1 MRHRELALGSALKL
15 KAEQDRQA
23 AMGRVADGF
32 EQAIGIVQAVSSEIE
47 VAAGNLNRTA
57 EANTTLIVTASSAS
71 DRASENAQSAAAA
84 SGRMASSAIEI
95 VLQGQLTENITETA
109 GGCLA
114 DVSRGSA
121 DAQTAALQV
130 HGFARSLSQ
139 QGNALKIEVGK
150 FLETVRAA

>member
-1 MRHRELALGSALKL
+1 
-15 KAEQDRQA
+15 
-23 AMGRVADGF
+23 
-32 EQAIGIVQAVSSEIE
+32 
-47 VAAGNLNRTA
+47 
-57 EANTTLIVTASSAS
+57 
-71 DRASENAQSAAAA
+71 
-84 SGRMASSAIEI
+84 MASSVTEI
-95 VLQGQLTENITETA
+95 GRQVQQSENITETA

-114 DVSRGSA
+114 EVSRGSA